1 MIEQSANEIEI
12 LNLDSN
18 SSFSSDKSIDVEKDK
33 EIIKNEDY
41 KNITNNIL

>member
-18 SSFSSDKSIDVEKDK
+18 SSFSSDKSIEIEKGK

-41 KNITNNIL
+41 KNITINIV